1 MLNALNSI
9 GSQMEGKPHAEKV
22 ISRLGESINILYGF
36 TQKNEFTIAFQNEW
50 KLVENSIEIQ
60 RLLFIPKLIVSI
72 SQKEII
78 PDTYKIPVGLIQ
90 IPVENAL
97 LHGLRNK
104 ENGEFFLNI
113 NFSEDNY
120 FYLIEIIDNGIGRAK
135 SSEINNFKKNGNG
148 LKTIHEIINILN
160 HNQSNVI
167 QFEITD
173 NPIETGTKVTL
184 KLKKE
189 IDYEKIEL

>member
-1 MLNALNSI
+1 YS
-9 GSQMEGKPHAEKV
+9 
-22 ISRLGESINILYGF
+22 F

-104 ENGEFFLNI
+104 ENGEFCLNI

-148 LKTIHEIINILN
+148 LKTIREIIKILN